1 MEREREEDLLS
12 GGGLW
17 LEGEKGQERH
27 AIVAQRA
34 SPLRPTSR
42 LKARH
47 LFRGLKKNGYFG
59 YFFISSYR
67 MAYMSYVVWVYTVDK
82 TPYIVTL
89 IHIKY

>member
-17 LEGEKGQERH
+17 LEGEKQQERH

-34 SPLRPTSR
+34 SLLRPTSR

-47 LFRGLKKNGYFG
+47 LFFGVFGFFGYFG
-59 YFFISSYR
+59 YFFISKHR
-67 MAYMSYVVWVYTVDK
+67 
-82 TPYIVTL
+82 
-89 IHIKY
+89 